1 MLLYLV
7 STGLPSE
14 LSSFTLRLNI
24 NLAKVS
30 CYSAIRGFYQQL
42 SSSIVS
48 SRVHFNVNAVII
60 TFFYFYF
67 FYLCLSRPHFQGLT
81 ANFSS
86 VLAKKPKFRLI
97 ELLSPTVY
105 AVFLRIICSYIQ
117 WSSGSW
123 CNYRRWRLGLLI
135 WCSVPHHFFVGV
147 VERGKWQEAPIL
159 SKRLH

>member
-60 TFFYFYF
+60 TFFYFY
-67 FYLCLSRPHFQGLT
+67 LT

-117 WSSGSW
+117 
-123 CNYRRWRLGLLI
+123 
-135 WCSVPHHFFVGV
+135 
-147 VERGKWQEAPIL
+147 
-159 SKRLH
+159 